1 MKRTQIKRRPLS
13 DTVLSSLEPEEK
25 IYRVSD
31 GNGLYFRVKPTGQ
44 KSWELRY
51 KREDGKWSFLGLGT
65 YPSLNGAQARKK
77 VRQMQLDAAY
87 NNEPI
92 ASKKAKKKAKAIE
105 ESKTF
110 EKLALEWFETRQK
123 SWDSKN
129 AKRVLAALQLHVMPV
144 FGQRQYTDISS
155 MEWMNFFRAMEDRG
169 IFEQTSKIRRNCADI
184 YALAQVTGR
193 AINNP
198 IEGIHRFLNSK
209 PAENYSHVSIEE
221 FPELIRAV
229 RGYTGARNIQ
239 LGIRL
244 LMITFVR
251 PSELREAPWK
261 EFDFDKKL
269 WSIPAARMKKRR
281 DHVVPLS
288 KQALELLKELKT
300 LSGDHPLLFPGRIDN
315 KKPISNT
322 AFNMALRRLGYEGKQ
337 TGHGFRHIASTLL
350 REQGFPREHVETQL
364 AHAEGGISG
373 VYNKAIYLE
382 QRKEMMQWYADH
394 VDKLANGNIVVGNF
408 ARA

>member
-221 FPELIRAV
+221 FPEL
-229 RGYTGARNIQ
+229 NQ
-239 LGIRL
+239 IRL
-244 LMITFVR
+244 AKEGNLIKVAIDKFFGKPEKANAEESSVLQFPEVR
-251 PSELREAPWK
+251 RKEIELAE
-261 EFDFDKKL
+261 
-269 WSIPAARMKKRR
+269 I
-281 DHVVPLS
+281 
-288 KQALELLKELKT
+288 
-300 LSGDHPLLFPGRIDN
+300 
-315 KKPISNT
+315 NT
-322 AFNMALRRLGYEGKQ
+322 AAIARRKNELHTKLG
-337 TGHGFRHIASTLL
+337 
-350 REQGFPREHVETQL
+350 L
-364 AHAEGGISG
+364 A
-373 VYNKAIYLE
+373 
-382 QRKEMMQWYADH
+382 Q
-394 VDKLANGNIVVGNF
+394 
-408 ARA
+408 